1 MNEPVSVNELGTTVL
16 PSEEQQQKVD
26 FRGWLKPT
34 FSPEHGVL
42 IILFGSFLTGA
53 ALAQTWNYC
62 TNLALICAFFA
73 LQTEHPLIVQ
83 LKQRSTWKPRY
94 LIWAGI
100 YGIIAVSLAVWL
112 WIQSPILVWIY
123 AIVLCALIVDM
134 IAVFKRKHKSILN
147 ELVIF
152 AAICLSTPLT
162 YAATT
167 GNLSLEALAMW
178 ILNTLF
184 FGSAIFTIKLRR
196 KKTSSLN
203 PGIIYHSIAS
213 AIAIGF
219 FALGWLKLVTAL
231 AFAIAL
237 IKFAVVITFRNWYTE
252 AKFHSV
258 ALLESRF
265 ALFYI
270 AVAAISVLPAHL
282 PK

>member
-1 MNEPVSVNELGTTVL
+1 MELAPVSEAY
-16 PSEEQQQKVD
+16 EQATKVD
-26 FRGWLKPT
+26 LRRWIKPT

-73 LQTEHPLIVQ
+73 LQAEHPLIVCI
-83 LKQRSTWKPRY
+83 KRRNTFKPRFA
-94 LIWAGI
+94 IWAGI
-100 YGIIAVSLAVWL
+100 YGAIAILLGSWL
-112 WIQSPILVWIY
+112 WIVSPVIVWIY
-123 AIVLCALIVDM
+123 AIVFLALIIDV

-152 AAICLSTPLT
+152 AAICLSTPLA

-167 GNLSLEALAMW
+167 GSLSIEAMTIW

-184 FGSAIFTIKLRR
+184 FSSAIFTIKLRR
-196 KKTSSLN
+196 KKTSSLK
-203 PGIIYHSIAS
+203 PGVAYHSIAS
-213 AIAIGF
+213 LIVIGF
-219 FALGWLKLVTAL
+219 FFLGWLKLVTAL

-237 IKFAVVITFRNWYTE
+237 IKFAVVIGFRDWYTQ

-258 ALLESRF
+258 ALLETRF
-265 ALFYI
+265 ALVYI
-270 AVAAISVLPAHL
+270 AITAISVLPAHL
-282 PK
+282 PSTLPT